1 MSSFHKLIAASSIV
15 LAAVAGATSVASTS
29 VASAIPVSAS
39 QSNISAS
46 STTPMRESPVA
57 AFLGHAVISCAQGA
71 LASVAIDVLRDVAGG
86 GDAPKYV
93 EDAVISCIFGAGVGV
108 AWKAL
113 TPAVKKKVISAVV
126 AVVIGVSPLD

>member
-1 MSSFHKLIAASSIV
+1 MHSLRKLIAASSIV
-15 LAAVAGATSVASTS
+15 LAGVAGATSVASTS
-29 VASAIPVSAS
+29 VASAVPAGSS
-39 QSNISAS
+39 QVNS
-46 STTPMRESPVA
+46 SSITPMRNSPVA

-71 LASVAIDVLRDVAGG
+71 LASVGIDILRDVASGG
-86 GDAPKYV
+86 EAPKYV

-113 TPAVKKKVISAVV
+113 TPAVKKKVIAAVV

>member
-1 MSSFHKLIAASSIV
+1 MLEFGDGAQDLEEHAPDRSGGVDALVQNHQV
-15 LAAVAGATSVASTS
+15 HAAVL
-29 VASAIPVSAS
+29 
-39 QSNISAS
+39 Q
-46 STTPMRESPVA
+46 R
-57 AFLGHAVISCAQGA
+57 LRQLDQGA